1 MPGDYSSELSSR
13 LTRLYTSNM
22 APAAMTT
29 ELIESTPKI
38 WKVREPPLIPCRS
51 PKFAGEE
58 LVTRDGTDETMF
70 TVVCS
75 GTTDVTIEITV
86 VFV

>member
-1 MPGDYSSELSSR
+1 M
-13 LTRLYTSNM
+13 N
-22 APAAMTT
+22 T

-38 WKVREPPLIPCRS
+38 WKVRELASIP
-51 PKFAGEE
+51 KAGANFADGE
-58 LVTRDGTDETMF
+58 LVTEDGADETLE

-75 GTTDVTIEITV
+75 DTTDVTIEPKV